1 MSEPPLLP
9 VAPCTVIGLV
19 AATTSAEAALD
30 ATSEVLVAMGARP
43 LDPDGR
49 AHSRAFLTRDTG
61 VVVASSCADAADPR
75 FVSIE
80 IRVTGELPCAPGR
93 MPLSD
98 ELETES
104 QRTRAF
110 VARAFA
116 VACERLA
123 PLYAGLGLKWTP
135 PLPSTL
141 RTACLPLDLFH
152 SACLDAADPRLAP
165 DLGAL
170 LGAKRM
176 AFAGGTLIA
185 AGGLLDADAASPDQ
199 AIALG
204 HAAAQRLARALAL
217 LYP

>member
-1 MSEPPLLP
+1 MSESPLP
-9 VAPCTVIGLV
+9 VAPCIVIGLV

-30 ATSEVLVAMGARP
+30 ATSELLVAMGARP
-43 LDPDGR
+43 LVPDGR
-49 AHSRAFLTRDTG
+49 AHTRAFLTRDTG
-61 VVVASSCADAADPR
+61 VVLASSRADAADPR

-80 IRVTGELPCAPGR
+80 IWVTGELLGAPDWI
-93 MPLSD
+93 PPSD
-98 ELETES
+98 EVETES

-116 VACERLA
+116 VACERLD
-123 PLYAGLGLKWTP
+123 PLYAGLGVKWTP

-141 RTACLPLDLFH
+141 RAACLPFDLFH
-152 SACLDAADPRLAP
+152 SARLDAADPRLAP

-170 LGAKRM
+170 FGAKHM

-199 AIALG
+199 PIALG
-204 HAAAQRLARALAL
+204 QAAAQRLARALAV

>member
-1 MSEPPLLP
+1 MSESPLMP
-9 VAPCTVIGLV
+9 VAPCIVIGLV
-19 AATTSAEAALD
+19 AATTSTEAVLD
-30 ATSEVLVAMGARP
+30 ATSEILVAMGARP
-43 LDPDGR
+43 LVPDGR
-49 AHSRAFLTRDTG
+49 AHARAFLTRDTG
-61 VVVASSCADAADPR
+61 VVVASSHVDAADPR

-80 IRVTGELPCAPGR
+80 IQITGEFPGAPHR
-93 MPLSD
+93 MPLSE

-123 PLYAGLGLKWTP
+123 PLYAGLGVKWTP

-141 RTACLPLDLFH
+141 RTACLPFDLFH

-170 LGAKRM
+170 LGAKQM

-199 AIALG
+199 PIARG
-204 HAAAQRLARALAL
+204 QAAAQRLALALAV